1 MKEALDIS
9 PEVSALA
16 GKVLTEVEIEKA
28 DNISLMLVGKRT
40 KSKGILELR
49 NIVGYRPIRPLY
61 YAYFE
66 LTYLPHWTR
75 DAVRYLCDYVD
86 QLCKHWAYICTLN
99 EAALKVSMGKSLAII
114 KKSTG
119 EKYSDLIN
127 ILEEFNKVFYVPAKH
142 DFTLPEG
149 RMEHRITSKE
159 VVYTAFITMNI
170 AHVVRE
176 ITECEPEME
185 CHNGDK
191 AKHTV

>member
-1 MKEALDIS
+1 MQTLGLHLHTERSCIKS
-9 PEVSALA
+9 FN
-16 GKVLTEVEIEKA
+16 GKIFG
-28 DNISLMLVGKRT
+28 N
-40 KSKGILELR
+40 
-49 NIVGYRPIRPLY
+49 N
-61 YAYFE
+61 
-66 LTYLPHWTR
+66 
-75 DAVRYLCDYVD
+75 
-86 QLCKHWAYICTLN
+86 
-99 EAALKVSMGKSLAII
+99 

-119 EKYSDLIN
+119 EKYSDLIS

-149 RMEHRITSKE
+149 RREHRIASKE

>member
-16 GKVLTEVEIEKA
+16 RKVLTKAEIEKA
-28 DNISLMLVGKRT
+28 DSISVMLVGKKT
-40 KSKGILELR
+40 KNKGILELR
-49 NIVGYRPIRPLY
+49 NIVGYRPKRPLY

-119 EKYSDLIN
+119 LQYSNLIS

-149 RMEHRITSKE
+149 RKEHRITSKE

-170 AHVVRE
+170 AHHVRM
-176 ITECEPEME
+176 ITKCDPEMA
-185 CHNGDK
+185 CHNGEK